1 VNAADNLHAFP
12 SIAAQVSS
20 ARWAVVFSPAVEAL
34 SVSLPAPDAEAP
46 FAAELDWQAAP
57 RASAAQVSARAAG
70 GRPSTA
76 EDALA
81 VLAAEP
87 CAPMVLER
95 ESVEV
100 QEVVQ
105 A

>member
-20 ARWAVVFSPAVEAL
+20 ARWAVVFSPVVEAL
-34 SVSLPAPDAEAP
+34 SVSLPAPDAETP

-70 GRPSTA
+70 EALTA

-81 VLAAEP
+81 LLAAEL
-87 CAPMVLER
+87 CAP
-95 ESVEV
+95 S
-100 QEVVQ
+100 